1 MCATL
6 DPVSAALTSFTNA
19 KTRYYSR
26 VDEAHGT
33 ALGPVAFANPCA
45 CMFPVAFMRTHF
57 QNTRASEGEGAP
69 QRTS

>member
-1 MCATL
+1 MCHAGSRLSST
-6 DPVSAALTSFTNA
+6 LTSFTNA

-33 ALGPVAFANPCA
+33 ALGPVDFANPCA
-45 CMFPVAFMRTHF
+45 CMFPVAFMRTHS